1 MLLLAHYARSSVTL
15 ANVAPLPHVTGM
27 TTDPR
32 IDPIKK
38 RKLADDV
45 QDKLLAFIAEEGL
58 SPGDPLPSERDL
70 MIRHQVGRTA
80 IREAMQNLQRMGLVD
95 IRHGERPRVAAP
107 DMVGIVDQLG
117 QGMRHILTHS
127 AVTRAHLQDARTTFE
142 AEMARIAADRCSPA
156 QAKLLHIL
164 LDDHRQAQS
173 DPSLF
178 VKCDGAFHRAIAG
191 ISGNPIYELLSGS
204 LFEWLSQ
211 FHVDMVR
218 SPGLELLTLG
228 EHEVIVDAI
237 TAGKADAAK
246 EAMVQHLTRA
256 NLRYRNSGA

>member
-1 MLLLAHYARSSVTL
+1 
-15 ANVAPLPHVTGM
+15 M
-27 TTDPR
+27 TADPK

-38 RKLADDV
+38 RKLAHDV
-45 QDKLLAFIAEEGL
+45 QDRLLAFIAEEGL
-58 SPGDPLPSERDL
+58 SPGDALPSERDL
-70 MIRHQVGRTA
+70 MVRHQVGRTA
-80 IREAMQNLQRMGLVD
+80 IREAMQNLQRMGLID

-117 QGMRHILTHS
+117 QGMRHMLTYS
-127 AVTRAHLQDARTTFE
+127 ALTRAHLQDARTTFE
-142 AEMARIAADRCSPA
+142 AEMARIAAERCSPA
-156 QAKLLHIL
+156 QARALRNL
-164 LDDHRQAQS
+164 LDDHGKAQA

-178 VKCDGAFHRAIAG
+178 IKCDGAFHRAIAG
-191 ISGNPIYELLSGS
+191 IGGNPIYELLSGS

-218 SPGLELLTLG
+218 SPGLETLTLG
-228 EHEVIVDAI
+228 EHAAIVDAI

-256 NLRYRNSGA
+256 NLRYRNTAARP